1 MRAHASG
8 AYDDL
13 RREQRDGASCWPAW
27 AAASALL
34 REAMSEDAPAW
45 PRADLPFLFA
55 GRIVEAD
62 RVQVYVKND
71 AAKSV
76 LGVMVASDAEELD

>member
-1 MRAHASG
+1 
-8 AYDDL
+8 
-13 RREQRDGASCWPAW
+13 
-27 AAASALL
+27 
-34 REAMSEDAPAW
+34 MSEDALAW

-71 AAKSV
+71 AAKNV